1 MRRQRWQP
9 IDGLEP
15 EHPPEAT
22 WLKVATIVVVFLL
35 VLAVLFAVWAVFIYQ
50 PAASVA
56 PTPTKTPRPATLTPA
71 VVAPSATAQPPTL
84 TVTAAPTDTPAP
96 TATPAPTDTPAPTA
110 TVPAPT
116 ATPRP
121 TRASAP
127 RMSSPDYGMQIFG
140 WWRPEVADRDMGY
153 VRNAGFTWIKQIFA
167 WYDIEGAGKGHYDWS
182 RSDRIVAQAQQYG
195 LKLLVRV
202 DTAPDWARGG
212 LGPMRDFNDFGDFL
226 YAMASRYKG
235 LVDAYQVWNEP
246 NLSREWGDQPPDPA
260 AYARLLKVA
269 YTRIKQADPNALVVS
284 AGLAPTTRD
293 DAVAMPDEKFIRGMY
308 AAGAKPYFDFLGVHG
323 AGYKAPPEADPGDV
337 ARDPVLTNNDPSPES
352 MKRIY
357 CFRHVED
364 LRRIMVEAGDADKQ
378 VVVLEFGWTTD
389 TRPDSPY
396 RWHAVSEE
404 EQADYLVRAYQWA
417 KEHWRP
423 WIGLMSLIYVAN
435 PDWTENDEQ
444 YWWAITLPSWPVPK
458 VRPAY
463 ERLKAMPK

>member
-15 EHPPEAT
+15 ERPPEAR
-22 WLKVATIVVVFLL
+22 WLKVATIAVVFML

-50 PAASVA
+50 PAASVV
-56 PTPTKTPRPATLTPA
+56 PTPTKTPRLPSPTATVPAPTSTPL
-71 VVAPSATAQPPTL
+71 PPTSTL
-84 TVTAAPTDTPAP
+84 AFSPTDTPAP
-96 TATPAPTDTPAPTA
+96 TATAAPTDTPKPTA
-110 TVPAPT
+110 TAPAPT
-116 ATPRP
+116 PKP
-121 TRASAP
+121 TRASLP

-153 VRNAGFTWIKQIFA
+153 VRDAGFIWIKQIFA

-182 RSDRIVAQAQQYG
+182 HSDRIVAQSEQYG

-202 DTAPDWARGG
+202 DTAPEWARGSN
-212 LGPMRDFNDFGDFL
+212 GPVRDFNDFGDFL

-260 AYARLLKVA
+260 AYARMLKVA
-269 YTRIKQADPNALVVS
+269 YTRIKQADPNALVVT

-293 DAVAMPDEKFIRGMY
+293 DAVAMPDEKFVRGMY

-323 AGYKAPPEADPGDV
+323 AGYKAPPEADPADV
-337 ARDPVLTNNDPSPES
+337 ARDPTLTNNDPSPEF

-364 LRRIMVEAGDADKQ
+364 LRKIMVEAGDADKQ

-389 TRPDSPY
+389 SRPDSPY

-423 WIGLMSLIYVAN
+423 WIGLMSLIYIAN

-444 YWWAITLPSWPVPK
+444 YWWAITYPSWPVPK